1 VTHSLQFFCSEQSDL
16 VRKADAAACHD
27 KRVLTIKTVIVMTLF
42 PSCDLLLGTDFG
54 DLYDA
59 VHCFKRAQ
67 ATLVDLWPPSGKPEV
82 FGMGRGV
89 TSIPFHDLVTTRQ
102 SVLDAA
108 PQEPGPPRITINEIR
123 DVSRRLKVAQQ
134 RYDQAKADLAKAKA
148 APMPAPTPT
157 HSRRT
162 IASLMELP
170 AQEGDRIYMA
180 AGMNWTVFSAERATR
195 IAAMRQSGQKI
206 GT

>member
-1 VTHSLQFFCSEQSDL
+1 
-16 VRKADAAACHD
+16 
-27 KRVLTIKTVIVMTLF
+27 
-42 PSCDLLLGTDFG
+42 
-54 DLYDA
+54 
-59 VHCFKRAQ
+59 
-67 ATLVDLWPPSGKPEV
+67 
-82 FGMGRGV
+82 
-89 TSIPFHDLVTTRQ
+89 
-102 SVLDAA
+102 VLDAA

-134 RYDQAKADLAKAKA
+134 RYDQAKADLDKAKA
-148 APMPAPTPT
+148 TPAPAPPPN